1 MFPGGQ
7 DPWIRTT
14 GLNKQAISSFQG
26 KSNPRIFI
34 VGDSENFLPLD
45 RILALS
51 SLIHMF
57 FSFMACITVSH
68 CGRSCQCPQR
78 YSSGLPHHSDCV
90 YGIEFNLLAPCTTR
104 NSSQPMTDRS

>member
-14 GLNKQAISSFQG
+14 GLNKQAISSFQV

-45 RILALS
+45 RILAFS

-57 FSFMACITVSH
+57 FSFMARITVSH
-68 CGRSCQCPQR
+68 CSKAVM
-78 YSSGLPHHSDCV
+78 LPAV
-90 YGIEFNLLAPCTTR
+90 FLRLATPF
-104 NSSQPMTDRS
+104 